1 MNRSVFLFTHTLE
14 YIRTT
19 DVPRSPCF
27 QVQQTILIGKRIG
40 FRCLAVRYP
49 SLILFSLFRCDIL
62 KSRCEKCNLNSKT
75 EPTGLNRSEMKFIK
89 TDVILTS
96 SVSSLTIVYN

>member
-1 MNRSVFLFTHTLE
+1 MNRSVFPFMHTLE

-19 DVPRSPCF
+19 DAPCF

-40 FRCLAVRYP
+40 FRCLVVRYP

-62 KSRCEKCNLNSKT
+62 KSRCEKCKQP
-75 EPTGLNRSEMKFIK
+75 EFKDGAYWIE
-89 TDVILTS
+89 
-96 SVSSLTIVYN
+96 